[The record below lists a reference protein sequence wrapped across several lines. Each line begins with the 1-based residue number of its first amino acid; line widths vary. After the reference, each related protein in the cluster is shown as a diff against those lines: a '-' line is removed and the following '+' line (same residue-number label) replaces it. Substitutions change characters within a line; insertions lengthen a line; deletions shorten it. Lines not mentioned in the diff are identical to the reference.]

1 MIIAISSSSGNPE
14 KEFSGRFGRCK
25 YFLIMDN
32 DTGDWE
38 KVINPALK
46 SRGGS
51 GPEVVQFLSEL
62 NVSAAISG
70 RYGPNA
76 YSGLTAAGITAY
88 LAKSG
93 TPLELLEKFQN
104 GLLKIA
110 AGPSGPGLH

>member
-1 MIIAISSSSGNPE
+1 MIIAISSSFGNPA

-25 YFLIMDN
+25 FFLIMDT
-32 DTGDWE
+32 DAGDWE
-38 KVINPALK
+38 KVKNPAVD

-62 NVSAAISG
+62 NVSAVISG

-76 YSGLTAAGITAY
+76 YSGLTASRITAY

-93 TPLELLEKFQN
+93 TPLELLDEFQN

-110 AGPSGPGLH
+110 AEPSGPGLH